1 MNNRI
6 IRKIEGISGDYAI
19 FINRKDEPY
28 RVLLS
33 DKVKSMGVKKYDK
46 VEIKILDNGIW
57 VVTDIIEPYTS
68 IVEEPTEEEWEE
80 FNILIGGY

>member
-1 MNNRI
+1 M
-6 IRKIEGISGDYAI
+6 IRKIEDIDRDYAV
-19 FINRKDEPY
+19 FINRNDEPY

-33 DKVKSMGVKKYDK
+33 DKVKADGVKKYDK
-46 VEIKILDNGIW
+46 VKITMLDNGVW

-68 IVEEPTEEEWEE
+68 IVEEPSEEEWEE